1 MQNFLTL
8 LQVNEYRTTIIAKA
22 STCNNSLGLQNVP
35 LSVIIQPVRPPLHH
49 LLSRIDVLSVIVCPA
64 HRAIA
69 SMRSHLTHLV
79 DRIHC
84 CKTI

>member
-1 MQNFLTL
+1 MQNCLTL

-22 STCNNSLGLQNVP
+22 RACNNSLSFQNVP
-35 LSVIIQPVRPPLHH
+35 LGVIIKSVCPPLHH

-69 SMRSHLTHLV
+69 SIRSHLTHLV